1 MIVHRRFGCIPDRLT
16 EPGCARFRLKFIK
29 AAEISAVLEMD
40 LEGRATHINR
50 SRRRGAEKD
59 TSERENGRRERG
71 GLKKERREA
80 GTKGKERERVPG
92 ERERERWPER
102 PEKESRGE
110 SLMRATIQCVGRRQ
124 RAECSRLPAFRNLF
138 SPPSASFVLS
148 PDNMPLRERE
158 RETRRPVR
166 RSARVYSRS
175 YKIDARRSPDV
186 RRAVPCTRD
195 RREIDFSIGGICMRN
210 YCRPVRI
217 YTLYRTIECLLMP
230 TAVTTLYVTTC

>member
-1 MIVHRRFGCIPDRLT
+1 
-16 EPGCARFRLKFIK
+16 
-29 AAEISAVLEMD
+29 MD

-71 GLKKERREA
+71 GLKRKRDERPEQRGRRE
-80 GTKGKERERVPG
+80 KEYG

-158 RETRRPVR
+158 RERDQFAGVPVCTREVTKSTPAVLPMCVERYPVR
-166 RSARVYSRS
+166 EIAGRLIFPSAESACGIIVDRFAFILFIARSSA
-175 YKIDARRSPDV
+175 
-186 RRAVPCTRD
+186 
-195 RREIDFSIGGICMRN
+195 F
-210 YCRPVRI
+210 
-217 YTLYRTIECLLMP
+217 
-230 TAVTTLYVTTC
+230 